1 MDPDIKLL
9 TRDLKEDREVKIGA
23 ADVAVNLMAGIEIGD
38 ARGQLGGFNRQLG
51 EGPLPAIGC
60 RDPEILDNLGVAG
73 VVPVLEPGDDSPV
86 DSGLARGVDDDDQ
99 GVGLYRLF
107 QLHGSIVVHNTARGS
122 VRGLGLAGLDF
133 HIGFGGHNTVGTV
146 FGGEVAGTDRLGT
159 DLLEE
164 VVGGT

>member
-1 MDPDIKLL
+1 M
-9 TRDLKEDREVKIGA
+9 EIGA
-23 ADVAVNLMAGIEIGD
+23 ADVAVSLMAGIEIGE
-38 ARGQLGGFNRQLG
+38 ARGQLGGFMRQLG

-60 RDPEILDNLGVAG
+60 RNPEILDNLGVAG
-73 VVPVLEPGDDSPV
+73 VVPVLEAGDDSPV
-86 DSGLARGVDDDDQ
+86 DSGLGCGVDDDDQ

-107 QLHGSIVVHNTARGS
+107 QLHGSIIVHNTAGGR

-133 HIGFGGHNTVGTV
+133 HLCSVGHNTVGTEL
-146 FGGEVAGTDRLGT
+146 GGQVAGTDRLGT